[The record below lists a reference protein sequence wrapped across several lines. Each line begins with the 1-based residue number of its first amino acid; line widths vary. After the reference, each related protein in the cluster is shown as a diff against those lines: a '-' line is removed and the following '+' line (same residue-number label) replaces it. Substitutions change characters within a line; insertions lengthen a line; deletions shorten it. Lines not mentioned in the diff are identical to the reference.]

1 MKDTGFVVP
10 ESKRDRFITMYAPAD
25 MFDPMEPGLT
35 LADDPHT
42 GLYTKDRNF
51 LSGGGGLV
59 STVQDYLNF
68 LTMLVRC
75 GDFQGQQ
82 ILQPGTIE
90 AMRSN
95 QLSAGI
101 GVSFPMWDMPG
112 TVFGLGLALKEHPA
126 DDEPATAKAEY
137 HWGGIGGTHTWI
149 APEANLVG
157 MCMTQLMPGFWHPF
171 SHDFKRLAYSLS
183 N

>member
-1 MKDTGFVVP
+1 
-10 ESKRDRFITMYAPAD
+10 MYAPAD
-25 MFDPMEPGLT
+25 MFDPMKPGLT

-68 LTMLVRC
+68 LTMLVRG

-82 ILQPGTIE
+82 ILQPDTLE
-90 AMRSN
+90 TMRSN
-95 QLSAGI
+95 QLSAGV

-126 DDEPATAKAEY
+126 DDEPATAQGEY
-137 HWGGIGGTHTWI
+137 HWGGIGGTHTWV